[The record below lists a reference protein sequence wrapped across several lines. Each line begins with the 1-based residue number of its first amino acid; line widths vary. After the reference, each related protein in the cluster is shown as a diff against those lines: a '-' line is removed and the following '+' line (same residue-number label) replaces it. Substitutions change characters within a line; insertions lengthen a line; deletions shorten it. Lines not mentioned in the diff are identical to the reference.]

1 MALLSQDPSVST
13 TYVHTEGAVSLA
25 YSPDARFLYS
35 GGADGIR
42 CFDLT
47 QAVDAARTIEYHK
60 DPVTFLDCSVDFL
73 ASCSESGE
81 TVLHEHAASSDQTPP
96 FKSLI
101 TRTSLPTRSIKFSPN
116 QRKLAVASD
125 ELYIKIVDVQ
135 DPLNSSL
142 LTGHTKSI
150 KSLSWSP
157 DSTLLVSSGCEGV
170 LRIWN
175 LSKQSPSGELPCS
188 QEIENILPTVLP
200 ESHQSIEAVWHPSG
214 KYFVAPSRESGLAI
228 FAKSSSDQTWKRSR
242 TVCQPDQSK
251 QTKPITSLRFS
262 LNGKYLAT
270 GCQYGMIVIWETQT
284 WTPQTNIQPESDCSI
299 TAIQWRPQANSI
311 VAANQL
317 GQVINW
323 HDVIPSTQPPPF
335 NPPSLLD
342 PTHNEQ
348 EDEIDLL
355 GEEDVEPFNAA
366 GYENED
372 WVIDDLDTGRNSNKT
387 NTANQKSSTYQFP
400 SRTHHLSSHLSTV
413 HSQETF
419 QPGATTLKHRSL
431 ETKTA
436 RRYLAF
442 NLLGLVHVLE
452 KEDENIVTVEFHDKG
467 RHNGYHF
474 TDQYQFNLGSIG
486 NLGLA
491 FACSASR
498 SNPSVIRYTP
508 FESWTTGGFVFRGSE
523 KIGPDEEASWQFEL
537 PPGESATCIA
547 CGGCANEDGKI
558 DRDGLAGSGTVAVGT
573 TLGYLRLFTG
583 SGIQTYVWNLGQQ
596 IISLACSH
604 EFIFVV
610 HRPSILSQSHPLS
623 YTLMDSSSF
632 EIVQEGI
639 IPLPNIG
646 VVLSWIGFSH
656 PHSIPACYDSN
667 GVLSFLDKARRPR
680 QGRWVPMLAT
690 ASLKTQG
697 QLDRVYWPVGVSDS
711 ELSCIILKGGE
722 TQPSIPAPVIQDVH
736 LQMPLLEQDSPQG
749 QLEESYLRG
758 SLIHHHRADLANPE
772 NATLRSELSIN
783 QLELEKQVL
792 KLIESCCKTEPEPSL
807 QKALDYS
814 TYLKN
819 MNTLDASMKI
829 SKFFNL
835 AGLQERIS
843 KLQEARELEDEL
855 ADPSGLGKRKSKYAH
870 LEDYEIMTDSR
881 SSSKRKAG
889 SSALSVFQQPFEELP
904 SAMSS
909 ARAGGRLF
917 NQADVFKAP
926 APSRRADQVAA
937 QEDEDDEDEERGRE
951 LRDPLE
957 LSSTLEVSTDALMHD
972 PDDDLAS
979 LNSSVKRPKLSEY
992 SLNSQSQST
1001 VRESTNPFAKKK
1013 PVPTKGSTMTNVGG
1027 NLFGTKAVGRT
1038 PPTPELKKSGK
1049 FFDRVDE
1056 RHGLNASASKKK
1068 DAKKRSVKQATLLDF
1083 ATKKSASVDV
1093 ASSAPDRQQD
1103 DHQ

>member
-646 VVLSWIGFSH
+646 VVL
-656 PHSIPACYDSN
+656 
-667 GVLSFLDKARRPR
+667 
-680 QGRWVPMLAT
+680 
-690 ASLKTQG
+690 
-697 QLDRVYWPVGVSDS
+697 
-711 ELSCIILKGGE
+711 
-722 TQPSIPAPVIQDVH
+722 
-736 LQMPLLEQDSPQG
+736 
-749 QLEESYLRG
+749 YLRG
-758 SLIHHHRADLANPE
+758 SLIHHHRVDLANPE

-843 KLQEARELEDEL
+843 KLREARELEDEL
-855 ADPSGLGKRKSKYAH
+855 ADRSGLGKRKSKYAH

-889 SSALSVFQQPFEELP
+889 SSTLSVFQQPFEELP

-909 ARAGGRLF
+909 ARAAGRLF
-917 NQADVFKAP
+917 NHADVFKAP

-937 QEDEDDEDEERGRE
+937 QEDEDDEDGERGRE
-951 LRDPLE
+951 HRDPLE

-1013 PVPTKGSTMTNVGG
+1013 PAPTKGSTMTNVGG